1 VRNRRPIVLEVY
13 TSRQYQEIL
22 GFGGAMTDAAA
33 LNIAALSK
41 VTQET
46 LIR

>member
-1 VRNRRPIVLEVY
+1 MRVD

-22 GFGGAMTDAAA
+22 GFGGAITDAAG

-41 VTQET
+41 AAQET
-46 LIR
+46 LIK